1 MSSFYG
7 NGGGKAGGSSD
18 SKLVIIEY
26 GRVVTTEEGT
36 FIELKIQN
44 VLEPLKI
51 KVGSFEVEKYP
62 DYNSKK
68 Y

>member
-18 SKLVIIEY
+18 GKPAIIEY

-51 KVGSFEVEKYP
+51 EVEKYP

>member
-44 VLEPLKI
+44 VDL
-51 KVGSFEVEKYP
+51 
-62 DYNSKK
+62 
-68 Y
+68 